1 MNKKGFPFTFS
12 QCEQKWKN
20 LTKAYRDCVDHNS
33 KSGND
38 RKECPFFKALEDCY
52 GYRPNVKPLFT
63 LGTRKEDDTEST
75 DTEESAAGSVSND
88 CDVAPKRKKKNKPS
102 EIVVILDDMRKE
114 HREMMK
120 TIKDQHEK
128 RMENEQRK
136 IEIMSQLVEAMKN
149 Q

>member
-1 MNKKGFPFTFS
+1 MIVMWPLKG
-12 QCEQKWKN
+12 
-20 LTKAYRDCVDHNS
+20 
-33 KSGND
+33 
-38 RKECPFFKALEDCY
+38 
-52 GYRPNVKPLFT
+52 
-63 LGTRKEDDTEST
+63 
-75 DTEESAAGSVSND
+75 
-88 CDVAPKRKKKNKPS
+88 KKNKFS